1 MSEAKERAH
10 EVAFKGQPYPVV
22 GPLLKPGDKAPNFKL
37 LDQDLKEKTLK
48 DYAGKVVLL
57 SVVYSLET
65 SICDIQT
72 RRFNQDISGLGSE
85 VAVVTISNDMPVTHK
100 RWCTDHN
107 QQPCLTLAD
116 NRDHNFGKRYGTWV
130 KDLGL
135 HQRSVFVLDKKGIIR
150 YVQYM
155 PSIGDHP
162 DYEKP
167 VAVIKELLKE
177 AGKAKS
183 AKKK

>member
-10 EVAFKGQPYPVV
+10 EVAFKGQPYTVV

-37 LDQDLKEKTLK
+37 LDQDYKEKTLK
-48 DYAGKVVLL
+48 DYTGKVVLL
-57 SVVYSLET
+57 SVLYTLES
-65 SICDIQT
+65 SICDVQT
-72 RRFNQDISGLGSE
+72 RRFNQDVSGFGSD
-85 VAVVTISNDMPVTHK
+85 VVVLSISNDMPLTQK

-167 VAVIKELLKE
+167 VAVVKELLKE